1 MKSFTIKDLKNS
13 LQNQNTSILINW
25 EILEAYFKYR
35 ISNHYKNTNER
46 ILKAFLKYSNNQI
59 SISIINKFI
68 DSLKTNN
75 NSKILYMSNLKTFLN
90 WLNANLNLDFK
101 VNLLNKYESVPSNRQ
116 ALTRKELQQ
125 VIKLLDDFNR
135 PKFKIAF
142 LLLATN
148 GMRVGELCSINW
160 NEVEGETYKIKTKKT
175 GKVRTIWINSEIKE
189 LLNCFDFDLTY
200 KTILEYFILFKKFVK
215 KRLPNFRK
223 NISSHVLRHTVATL
237 AIENGISVETVA
249 QMLGHQNINTTF
261 KVYIHGNK
269 NLEVQNFKLLQL
281 NPVDIFNNRLL
292 VNENRLLRKLLIV
305 SGIDLEKIN
314 NCINYAK
321 ELEIKKES

>member
-1 MKSFTIKDLKNS
+1 MKSFTINDLKNN
-13 LQNQNTSILINW
+13 LQNQNTSILISW
-25 EILEAYFKYR
+25 DILEAYFKYR

-46 ILKAFLKYSNNQI
+46 ILKSFLKYSNNQI
-59 SISIINKFI
+59 SIPIINKFI
-68 DSLKTNN
+68 DSLKINN

-90 WLNANLNLDFK
+90 WINDNLNLDFK
-101 VNLLNKYESVPSNRQ
+101 VNLLNKYTSDPSRRQ

-125 VIKLLDDFNR
+125 VIELLDDFNR

-148 GMRVGELCSINW
+148 GIRVGELCSINW
-160 NEVEGETYKIKTKKT
+160 SEIEGETYQIKSKKT
-175 GKVRTIWINSEIKE
+175 GKIRTIWINSEIRE
-189 LLNCFDFDLTY
+189 LLNCFGFDLTY
-200 KTILEYFILFKKFVK
+200 KTILEYFTLFKKFVK
-215 KRLPNFRK
+215 KRLPNFNK

-281 NPVDIFNNRLL
+281 KPVDIFNNRLL
-292 VNENRLLRKLLIV
+292 VNENRLLRKLLIT
-305 SGIDLEKIN
+305 SGIDLNKIN
-314 NCINYAK
+314 NYIDYAE